1 MKNMKKKNIAKVHFT
16 KKNISQSPLKEAVL
30 FKKNILA
37 ILFQGLS
44 TLIFLVIV
52 TYILAPSFPAQVRN
66 VVIGDIASKDI
77 KASENY
83 LVEDK
88 ISTEKN
94 RREAIQNSLRVYDY
108 NPNIMAKI
116 NKKISFAFSIIQK
129 LYKESYPD
137 IYEKFNE
144 VNKFLSVSDEV
155 LSIEER
161 EFFRK
166 LKGEVDKQ
174 FFSIENNSFFTDKVA
189 AFKTALE
196 VDLSKKSLKTL
207 KWHHYNPEIV
217 KQIQYLLNSVMD
229 RRVVSSKK
237 TLSLKNKKGILI
249 RDINSGK
256 ENIEKNIFKI
266 KDTREAEASL
276 VQEINQTVNKDH
288 KALQRVIL
296 QICKVF
302 IQPNLTFNSSETELR
317 KKIAAEKVKPVFF
330 QIKKGEMIV
339 REGEKISQEHLIK
352 LGGLSIKRNLHS
364 AAISTVGLF
373 VFVSLAG
380 FLFWSYLK
388 RFKSI
393 IADKKSNIVLMSV
406 ILLCNMIIC
415 KLFISISPALSDYTG
430 LIETQSYYYAVPYA
444 AGPMLVAILF
454 GVDIGIIFSI
464 ITFIFTGLM
473 LGGQTYY
480 ALFALT
486 GSLFVVFRESQYV
499 GRLSIL
505 GAGFLISLVNVIT
518 IITIHLISASSFS
531 IQFVS
536 DVSMGFI
543 GGIIAATV
551 VSSLLPLLEYFF
563 GVTSDI
569 KLLELSNLNNNL
581 LREMLIRAP
590 GTYQHSMVV
599 GSLAE
604 EAAKSVNA
612 NYLLARVGSYYHDIG
627 KTIKSEY
634 FIENLMG
641 GVNKHDKLNPNM
653 SSLIIISHV
662 KDGIDLAKKYKLQP
676 GLADF
681 ILEHHGTELIRYF
694 YTKAK
699 GNEAQ
704 ELHSIKED
712 HFRYPGPKPQ
722 SKETAIV
729 MLADSV
735 EAASRALTD
744 PTPSRIERLVKKI
757 INEKSID
764 RQLDECNL
772 TFKDLHKIEEC
783 FVRILNGMFHSR
795 IEYPDKIPSI
805 DLKDKRGVIVENT
818 NIQSAEESEV
828 KLFENK
834 KRNLQ
839 NIRRLELP

>member
-1 MKNMKKKNIAKVHFT
+1 MKKKNIAKIHFA
-16 KKNISQSPLKEAVL
+16 KKTISKSPLKEAT
-30 FKKNILA
+30 FPYKNSLA
-37 ILFQGLS
+37 FFLRGLS

-52 TYILAPSFPAQVRN
+52 SYILAPSFPAQLPN

-94 RREAIQNSLRVYDY
+94 RSEAIQNSLHIYDY
-108 NPNIMAKI
+108 NPNIISKI
-116 NKKISFAFSIIQK
+116 DKKISFAFSIIQN
-129 LYKESYPD
+129 LYAESYPK
-137 IYEKFNE
+137 IFKKFNE
-144 VNKFLSVSDEV
+144 VNESLSDSGEVLLPVEKEFFQKLKDEIEKQF
-155 LSIEER
+155 LSIE
-161 EFFRK
+161 
-166 LKGEVDKQ
+166 D
-174 FFSIENNSFFTDKVA
+174 NSFFADKTS

-207 KWHHYNPEIV
+207 KWHHFNPEIV
-217 KQIQYLLNSVMD
+217 KEIQYLLNSVMS
-229 RRVVSSKK
+229 RGVVSSKK
-237 TLSLKNKKGILI
+237 TLSLKNNKGILI

-256 ENIEKNIFKI
+256 EHLQKNLFEI
-266 KDTREAEASL
+266 KDIEEAEAYL

-296 QICKVF
+296 LICKNF
-302 IQPNLTFNSSETELR
+302 LQPNLTFNSSETELR
-317 KKIAAEKVKPVFF
+317 KKIAAEMVKPVFY

-339 REGEKISQEHLIK
+339 REGEKISQEHLVK
-352 LGGLSIKRNLHS
+352 LGGLSSKRNLRS
-364 AAISTVGLF
+364 VAVSTAGLF
-373 VFVSLAG
+373 IFVSLAG

-393 IADKKSNIVLMSV
+393 IVDKKSNILLMSV
-406 ILLCNMIIC
+406 ILLCSMIIC
-415 KLFISISPALSDYTG
+415 KLFISISPALSDYTD

-454 GVDIGIIFSI
+454 GVDIGVIFSI

-473 LGGQTYY
+473 LGGHTYY

-486 GSLFVVFRESQYV
+486 GSLCVVFRESQYV

-518 IITIHLISASSFS
+518 IITIHLINASSFS

-536 DVSMGFI
+536 DISLGFI

-569 KLLELSNLNNNL
+569 KLLELSNLNHNL
-581 LREMLIRAP
+581 LREMLIHAP

-627 KTIKSEY
+627 KTRKSEY

-641 GVNKHDKLNPNM
+641 GINKHDRLNPNM
-653 SSLIIISHV
+653 SSLIIISHI
-662 KDGIDLAKKYKLQP
+662 KDGVDLAKKYKLQP
-676 GLADF
+676 GLVDF
-681 ILEHHGTELIRYF
+681 ILEHHGTDLIRYF
-694 YTKAK
+694 YNKAK
-699 GNEAQ
+699 GNEAP

-722 SKETAIV
+722 SRETAIV

-744 PTPSRIERLVKKI
+744 PTPSSVQRLVEKI
-757 INEKSID
+757 INEKFID
-764 RQLDECNL
+764 GQLDECNL
-772 TFKDLHKIEEC
+772 TLKDLHNITKS

-795 IEYPDKIPSI
+795 IDYPDKIPSI
-805 DLKDKRGVIVENT
+805 DLKDKRGVIVEDT
-818 NIQSAEESEV
+818 NIQSAEESEA

-834 KRNLQ
+834 KRNIQ
-839 NIRRLELP
+839 NIRRLGLP